1 MAWATDF
8 IHNCRIWTR
17 VLRHRRGFSPT
28 ANSSATTAAARPG
41 DREIGAKLPPIGA
54 KLPPIATGRTAEA
67 AQFQALRQRLLRSFL
82 LVMVTVVGLGSVV
95 AIEFLIH
102 SLYEQL
108 DRQLLLLAQAAGH
121 SLEEIAEEYE
131 EQFVEGRDRTN
142 PAAAQDD
149 DDDDDDEDEE
159 EAYEY
164 DPHQKLVKAMR
175 SPGDRAPF
183 LDDRFFDQRQELQ
196 PRLDNDGDLD
206 IPWQNLQQPD
216 QGVEWFNAGGV
227 LLARQGTLFPHWPL
241 DPITRP
247 QGVIVQEQQLRTL
260 TAPLYDRDHQPPRLR
275 GYVRVTESI
284 EPINRAIRQLGQG
297 LAIGSSLAI
306 GLSLVGGLWLTRQS
320 LRPIE
325 ASFRKL
331 RQFTA
336 DASHELRGP
345 LTAIRTSVEVMQSH
359 PERIDPADVAKLA
372 AIHNATDQMTQLVE
386 DLLLLA
392 RQDTPGAVVHQV
404 QPLDL
409 AELLESLM
417 ETYGD
422 RAAVQRIDLVGDLP
436 PTVVLGEPLLLWR
449 LFGNLLDN
457 ALKYTPEGGRVSLTI
472 APNRRDRRVRIEIQD
487 TGIGI
492 APADL
497 PHIFDRLWRADQVR
511 SHRQG
516 GSGLGLSIA
525 QAIAQSHQGQ
535 ISVQSQPHQ
544 GSCFTVT
551 LPLPAPTGKAAI
563 A

>member
-1 MAWATDF
+1 MA
-8 IHNCRIWTR
+8 
-17 VLRHRRGFSPT
+17 
-28 ANSSATTAAARPG
+28 ANPAADRPQG
-41 DREIGAKLPPIGA
+41 REIGAKT
-54 KLPPIATGRTAEA
+54 PPIAPARTAEA

-82 LVMVTVVGLGSVV
+82 LVMVAVVGLGSVV

-131 EQFVEGRDRTN
+131 DQLADDRDRNGVATQN
-142 PAAAQDD
+142 NDD
-149 DDDDDDEDEE
+149 DDDDGDGEDEE
-159 EAYEY
+159 EEYEY
-164 DPHQKLVKAMR
+164 DPHQKLVKALR
-175 SPGDRAPF
+175 SPGDRAPV

-216 QGVEWFNAGGV
+216 QGVEWFNAEGV
-227 LLARQGTLFPHWPL
+227 LLARQGTLFPPWPL
-241 DPITRP
+241 APITRP

-260 TAPLYDRDHQPPRLR
+260 TAPLYDRDRQPPRLR
-275 GYVRVTESI
+275 GYVRVTESV
-284 EPINRAIRQLGQG
+284 EPINRAIQQLGQG

-392 RQDTPGAVVHQV
+392 RQDTPGAMVHQA
-404 QPLDL
+404 QPIDL

-417 ETYGD
+417 KTYGD
-422 RAAVQRIDLVGDLP
+422 RAAVQGIDLVGELP
-436 PTVVLGEPLLLWR
+436 PTVVVGEPLLLWR

-457 ALKYTPEGGRVSLTI
+457 ALKYTPEGGQVRLDLAVH
-472 APNRRDRRVRIEIQD
+472 RCDRRVTVAIQD

-492 APADL
+492 ATADL

-511 SHRQG
+511 SHREG

-525 QAIAQSHQGQ
+525 QAIAQSHRGQ
-535 ISVQSQPHQ
+535 ISVQSQPNQ

-551 LPLPAPTGKAAI
+551 LPLPAPTGKASLP
-563 A
+563 